1 MKNVILTWVGMI
13 IFMFFGLS
21 FVKLQINPLFWN
33 ENTRMVFFLFSIFA
47 LVLSFMIN
55 ELISIGKKIK

>member
-1 MKNVILTWVGMI
+1 MKNVILTWVGII
-13 IFMFFGLS
+13 IFMFLGLS

-33 ENTRMVFFLFSIFA
+33 ENTRMVFFLFSIFG

-55 ELISIGKKIK
+55 ELRLLDKNK

>member
-1 MKNVILTWVGMI
+1 MKNVILTWVSMI

-21 FVKLQINPLFWN
+21 FVKLQINPFFWN
-33 ENTRMVFFLFSIFA
+33 ENTRMVFFLFSIFG

-55 ELISIGKKIK
+55 ELIGISKNK

>member
-21 FVKLQINPLFWN
+21 FVKLQINPFFWN
-33 ENTRMVFFLFSIFA
+33 ENTRMAFFLFNIFG
-47 LVLSFMIN
+47 LVFLFIFN
-55 ELISIGKKIK
+55 ELISIGKKDK

>member
-1 MKNVILTWVGMI
+1 MKNVILTWMGMI

-33 ENTRMVFFLFSIFA
+33 ENTRMVFFLFSIFG

-55 ELISIGKKIK
+55 ELRLLGKNK

>member
-21 FVKLQINPLFWN
+21 FVKLQINPFFWN
-33 ENTRMVFFLFSIFA
+33 ENTRMVFFLFSIFG

-55 ELISIGKKIK
+55 ELIIIGKKNK